1 MPEYKDDLDVE
12 ILPGSYVVTA
22 RFEDWEVVTKLYKVV
37 RLNASSLRVAGVHPR
52 GGIYE
57 TNLTRLDNILAVS
70 GETAPES
77 LRNYGPRILTDEEP
91 FTLSQ
96 IDRGLW
102 KDLNAK
108 NVEPNLGCEQELTRM
123 FTCL

>member
-12 ILPGSYVVTA
+12 ILPGSYLVTA

-57 TNLTRLDNILAVS
+57 TNLTRLDNILVVS

-91 FTLSQ
+91 FTLS
-96 IDRGLW
+96 
-102 KDLNAK
+102 
-108 NVEPNLGCEQELTRM
+108 
-123 FTCL
+123 